1 MDNSTIIACIDVFAA
16 AFAAQNP
23 AVTVTAAI
31 KDGER

>member
-1 MDNSTIIACIDVFAA
+1 MFAA

-31 KDGER
+31 KDASDSSAARYSPP